1 MTIVVVNDDCMTG
14 DGCSMVE
21 DVDDNIACD
30 QHYCA
35 EKLEHQPY
43 DQEVGGKGCL
53 VLDKKPTD
61 QVTG

>member
-1 MTIVVVNDDCMTG
+1 MTIVVVDDDCMTG

-35 EKLEHQPY
+35 EKLEH
-43 DQEVGGKGCL
+43 
-53 VLDKKPTD
+53 
-61 QVTG
+61 